1 MLDIVYVYFVG
12 GGELRTF
19 SVLEFSMFFLL
30 RGGGAEGRDCLFCCW
45 GVGSRG
51 LLLTIA

>member
-19 SVLEFSMFFLL
+19 SVLVFSMFFLL
-30 RGGGAEGRDCLFCCW
+30 RGGGRREGTVCFVVGGLEVGGCC
-45 GVGSRG
+45 
-51 LLLTIA
+51 